1 MLPTDCSAASP
12 LSQSCFHSDSLI
24 YFVNRCHPFFISLI
38 LPTDCCAA
46 SLLSQ
51 SYSHSDSLI
60 YFVNRCHPHVSAG
73 SKLRYDFLQAGIN
86 LSLEPW
92 KYQILFFSVACIRYS
107 VLSASS
113 GVIFAISSFLI
124 SSIIESSF
132 TVSKSVS

>member
-1 MLPTDCSAASP
+1 MLPTDCSAASPLSQSYFHSDSQIYFVNRCHPIFISLMLPTDCYAASP

-24 YFVNRCHPFFISLI
+24 YFVNRCHP
-38 LPTDCCAA
+38 
-46 SLLSQ
+46 
-51 SYSHSDSLI
+51 HE
-60 YFVNRCHPHVSAG
+60 RAG
-73 SKLRYDFLQAGIN
+73 SKLSAVFLQAGIN
-86 LSLEPW
+86 LSFSPW